1 MYLTVKNYDLSEKEG
16 KKNLSNRF
24 LQAFQPVTFDKAGYP
39 TRIES
44 EDEVYRFLDTM
55 HENRLKLY
63 YESEYYEYAPTCI
76 EFEIIKKV
84 VKNIYEFSRKKY
96 GHGIIVK
103 ATMLSSMNVLRRIK
117 CLTVSENLPTIFEV
131 GGGTGIL
138 GALLYETGYKYI
150 STDITQAFYMTQNNL
165 WEGLFPEC
173 VEESLNSV
181 ENLNEIVMEKIIH
194 IPYWKLWEL
203 RCNELEADIM
213 VANHCLTEMHPWS
226 LHFYLSYGK
235 WLMRNSKYK
244 LFIAQ
249 SAGRFNSGNFEY
261 LLKSFHE
268 MGYALLYSEKDFV
281 IFSLRSKDGI
291 LPINISDLLQKY
303 NGSGKFPI
311 CRNEKDKT
319 ANLFENAYLD
329 VAGKEKVSLKEIEN
343 YFVSLDGNID
353 SPDEEFMHYCG
364 YDSL

>member
-131 GGGTGIL
+131 GGG
-138 GALLYETGYKYI
+138 Y
-150 STDITQAFYMTQNNL
+150 
-165 WEGLFPEC
+165 W
-173 VEESLNSV
+173 
-181 ENLNEIVMEKIIH
+181 H
-194 IPYWKLWEL
+194 I
-203 RCNELEADIM
+203 RG
-213 VANHCLTEMHPWS
+213 T
-226 LHFYLSYGK
+226 
-235 WLMRNSKYK
+235 
-244 LFIAQ
+244 FI
-249 SAGRFNSGNFEY
+249 
-261 LLKSFHE
+261 
-268 MGYALLYSEKDFV
+268 
-281 IFSLRSKDGI
+281 
-291 LPINISDLLQKY
+291 
-303 NGSGKFPI
+303 
-311 CRNEKDKT
+311 
-319 ANLFENAYLD
+319 
-329 VAGKEKVSLKEIEN
+329 
-343 YFVSLDGNID
+343 
-353 SPDEEFMHYCG
+353 
-364 YDSL
+364 